1 MFSTLLIVSTC
12 LADEIVLK
20 NNNSYSGE
28 MVKFIEDDRILFKA
42 LPSTNL
48 IIDITE
54 IQNLTL
60 YNDTVTI
67 ENGKLLVD
75 DYRKTDDLYY
85 DYPAELDNKLLGA
98 FFGFRV
104 ANPYPEINY
113 DEEPEW
119 WIPFLE
125 LEEIAAGS
133 WLLQAISILPEFRG
147 RGHANALLARA
158 EEEAKASGAKTI
170 TLQVEEINQIALET
184 YTSNG
189 YAELD
194 RRELIPFPFSQD
206 LGDIILMGK
215 NLGA

>member
-1 MFSTLLIVSTC
+1 MKFRSGTADDATTLALLFDAAGRRIVSYFWSLYAAEGQSFFEFGRENIRTN
-12 LADEIVLK
+12 DEGKSFHK
-20 NNNSYSGE
+20 NW
-28 MVKFIEDDRILFKA
+28 KI
-42 LPSTNL
+42 
-48 IIDITE
+48 
-54 IQNLTL
+54 
-60 YNDTVTI
+60 
-67 ENGKLLVD
+67 
-75 DYRKTDDLYY
+75 
-85 DYPAELDNKLLGA
+85 AELDNKLLGA

-133 WLLQAISILPEFRG
+133 WLLQAISILPEYRG
-147 RGHANALLARA
+147 QGHAHALLARA
-158 EEEAKASGAKTI
+158 EEEAKASGAKKI
-170 TLQVEEINQIALET
+170 TLQVEEINQLALKA

-189 YAELD
+189 YSELA

-206 LGDIILMGK
+206 TGDIILMGK